1 MPRVTKAINLTF
13 DDITTSANISIPFD
27 VRYINFKN
35 ILYWPDSGAAVAQT
49 NSVYITSSLTEDSP
63 IGVVSFNTTSAIST
77 LQTIVYELRTPVNI
91 NGRYSFTLRNSK
103 GVLQNIS
110 TAGIGGPDYC
120 TIIAEFIS
128 ADD

>member
-1 MPRVTKAINLTF
+1 MYPK
-13 DDITTSANISIPFD
+13 P
-27 VRYINFKN
+27 
-35 ILYWPDSGAAVAQT
+35 

-110 TAGIGGPDYC
+110 TAGLANPDYC
-120 TIIAEFIS
+120 TIIVEFIS